1 MATEEFEGMSLEALN
16 AMLATAKPG
25 ELTGAAETLAAAAP
39 DIADI
44 ARDLRW
50 YIDQVKWHGA
60 GGEAFREWGRGM
72 VSETLVLSEYA
83 GVVGQEMAR
92 AGQAL
97 TEAKAAVPATD
108 GMCYADPEKE
118 KARLKALGPKT
129 NEAINQLN
137 RLSSYYNAS
146 RDRISA
152 QPEPKFVPLPVQRSG
167 DESSYGTSSSYGGT
181 TTAHSGGG
189 AGTVGGTSYAPSGST
204 GHHTTAANGAV
215 APGATVAGPSVVH
228 QPVGTSI
235 DSVTVA
241 PPPETTTR
249 PTGPAMPTPPHG
261 GPAPVVTPPPVLP
274 GPFGKGGQERTP
286 PMTRVGVPGEGPA
299 TGRAVGNPRG
309 PGIARPSGPPG
320 TTRGLTPE
328 GITGGRP
335 TLPTGRGS
343 TPRLP
348 MGTVVGEERAGTGMG
363 RGPVGGGMGHGP
375 GGVPRGTT
383 GMGGRRL
390 ASEPGGTVG
399 APRASLGGR
408 GEFTPGGTGLVNGN
422 KRGTDRRRSTSSEA
436 PDYLV
441 EDEET
446 WAMDHR
452 KVVPPVVD

>member
-1 MATEEFEGMSLEALN
+1 MATDEFEGMSLEALH
-16 AMLATAKPG
+16 AMLASAKPT

-50 YIDQVKWHGA
+50 YMEQVKWHGA
-60 GGEAFREWGRGM
+60 GGDAFREWGRGM
-72 VSETLVLSEYA
+72 VAQTLVLSEYA

-97 TEAKAAVPATD
+97 TEAKAALPPAD

-137 RLSSYYNAS
+137 RLSSYYDAS

-152 QPEPKFVPLPVQRSG
+152 QPEPKFAPLPGGPGTDSLAERRYSG
-167 DESSYGTSSSYGGT
+167 SGSGSGGT
-181 TTAHSGGG
+181 ATGG
-189 AGTVGGTSYAPSGST
+189 AGGHTKAAVTGGHGYATSGTTSSPS
-204 GHHTTAANGAV
+204 HTTV
-215 APGATVAGPSVVH
+215 ASTFTPHESPA
-228 QPVGTSI
+228 GTSI
-235 DSVTVA
+235 DSVTVT
-241 PPPETTTR
+241 PPPETTSR
-249 PTGPAMPTPPHG
+249 PTVPTV
-261 GPAPVVTPPPVLP
+261 PAPVQGQPPVLTPPPVLP
-274 GPFGKGGQERTP
+274 GPLGRSGLGKTAP
-286 PMTRVGVPGEGPA
+286 VTRVGVPGEGPSG
-299 TGRAVGNPRG
+299 GRAVGNPRG
-309 PGIARPSGPPG
+309 PGIARPSGLPG
-320 TTRGLTPE
+320 TARGITAE

-335 TLPTGRGS
+335 MPTTGRGS
-343 TPRLP
+343 APRLP

-363 RGPVGGGMGHGP
+363 RGPMGGGMGHGP
-375 GGVPRGTT
+375 GGAPRGAT

>member
-1 MATEEFEGMSLEALN
+1 MATDEFEGMSLEALN
-16 AMLATAKPG
+16 AMLASAKPA

-60 GGEAFREWGRGM
+60 GGDAFREWGRGM
-72 VSETLVLSEYA
+72 VSETLVLAEYA
-83 GVVGQEMAR
+83 GVVGQEMAH

-97 TEAKAAVPATD
+97 TEAKAAVPASD

-146 RDRISA
+146 KDRISA
-152 QPEPKFVPLPVQRSG
+152 QPEPKFAPLPVQRSG
-167 DESSYGTSSSYGGT
+167 DETSYGASSSYGGSST
-181 TTAHSGGG
+181 THSNGGG
-189 AGTVGGTSYAPSGST
+189 AVGGTSYAASGST
-204 GHHTTAANGAV
+204 GHHTTAGSGAV
-215 APGATVAGPSVVH
+215 APGSAVTTPSATH
-228 QPVGTSI
+228 QPVGTAI
-235 DSVTVA
+235 DSVIVA

-249 PTGPAMPTPPHG
+249 PTGPAVPTPTHG
-261 GPAPVVTPPPVLP
+261 GPTTVVTPPPFQPGLP
-274 GPFGKGGQERTP
+274 GKDGFGRPSTT
-286 PMTRVGVPGEGPA
+286 TRVSTPGSGPN
-299 TGRAVGNPRG
+299 GNLRG
-309 PGIARPSGPPG
+309 PGIARPSGLPG
-320 TTRGLTPE
+320 TTRGITPE
-328 GITGGRP
+328 GISGGRP
-335 TLPTGRGS
+335 TPTTGRGS

-363 RGPVGGGMGHGP
+363 RGPMGGGMGHGP
-375 GGVPRGTT
+375 GAARGAT

>member
-1 MATEEFEGMSLEALN
+1 MATDEFEGMTLEALN
-16 AMLATAKPG
+16 AMLASAKPG

-60 GGEAFREWGRGM
+60 GGDAFREWGRGM
-72 VSETLVLSEYA
+72 ISETLVLSEYA

-97 TEAKAAVPATD
+97 TEAKAAVPASD

-118 KARLKALGPKT
+118 KARLKAVGPKT
-129 NEAINQLN
+129 NEAINALN
-137 RLSSYYNAS
+137 RLASFYNTS
-146 RDRISA
+146 KDRISA
-152 QPEPKFVPLPVQRSG
+152 QPEPKFAPLPVQRSG
-167 DESSYGTSSSYGGT
+167 DESAYGTSSSYGGGPSA
-181 TTAHSGGG
+181 AHSGGG
-189 AGTVGGTSYAPSGST
+189 GVVGGASYAPSGST
-204 GHHTTAANGAV
+204 GHHTTAGN
-215 APGATVAGPSVVH
+215 ATVTPGSAVTAPSGVH

-235 DSVTVA
+235 DSVTMT

-249 PTGPAMPTPPHG
+249 PTGPAVPTPTHV
-261 GPAPVVTPPPVLP
+261 GPTPVLTPPPVLP
-274 GPFGKGGQERTP
+274 GPLGKSGLERPTTT
-286 PMTRVGVPGEGPA
+286 TRVPGEGPA
-299 TGRAVGNPRG
+299 TGRSTGGLRG

-320 TTRGLTPE
+320 TTRGITPE
-328 GITGGRP
+328 GISGGRP
-335 TLPTGRGS
+335 TPMTGRGS

-363 RGPVGGGMGHGP
+363 RGPMGGGMGHGP
-375 GGVPRGTT
+375 GGQARGAT

>member
-1 MATEEFEGMSLEALN
+1 MATDEFEGMSLEALN
-16 AMLATAKPG
+16 AMLASAKPA

-60 GGEAFREWGRGM
+60 GGDAFREWGRGM
-72 VSETLVLSEYA
+72 VSETLVLAEYA
-83 GVVGQEMAR
+83 GVVGQEMAH

-97 TEAKAAVPATD
+97 TEAKAAVPASD

-146 RDRISA
+146 KDRISA
-152 QPEPKFVPLPVQRSG
+152 QPEPKFAPLPADGGVLEGKTRYGSG
-167 DESSYGTSSSYGGT
+167 E
-181 TTAHSGGG
+181 SGGG
-189 AGTVGGTSYAPSGST
+189 ATGGASTGHPSSTVGGAHGYGTTGTTGTTSSPS
-204 GHHTTAANGAV
+204 HHTSVASTLTPHEPAGTA
-215 APGATVAGPSVVH
+215 
-228 QPVGTSI
+228 I
-235 DSVTVA
+235 DSVTVT
-241 PPPETTTR
+241 PPPETTARPTV
-249 PTGPAMPTPPHG
+249 PTGPTPVQG
-261 GPAPVVTPPPVLP
+261 QTPVLTPPPVLS
-274 GPFGKGGQERTP
+274 GPLGKGGLERPT
-286 PMTRVGVPGEGPA
+286 MSRVGVPGEGPSG
-299 TGRAVGNPRG
+299 GRSAGSLRG
-309 PGIARPSGPPG
+309 PGIARPSGLPG
-320 TTRGLTPE
+320 TARGITPE

-335 TLPTGRGS
+335 TPTTGRGS

-363 RGPVGGGMGHGP
+363 RGPMGGGMGHGP
-375 GGVPRGTT
+375 GAARGAA

-446 WAMDHR
+446 WAVDHR

>member
-1 MATEEFEGMSLEALN
+1 MATDEFEGMTLEALN
-16 AMLATAKPG
+16 AMLASAKPA

-44 ARDLRW
+44 AKDLRW

-60 GGEAFREWGRGM
+60 GGDAFREWGRGM
-72 VSETLVLSEYA
+72 ISETLVLSEYA

-97 TEAKAAVPATD
+97 TEAKAAVPASD

-129 NEAINQLN
+129 NEAINALN
-137 RLSSYYNAS
+137 RLASFYNTS
-146 RDRISA
+146 KDRISA
-152 QPEPKFVPLPVQRSG
+152 QPEPKFAPLPAG
-167 DESSYGTSSSYGGT
+167 P
-181 TTAHSGGG
+181 
-189 AGTVGGTSYAPSGST
+189 GTVGSPETRYGSGGSGTGST
-204 GHHTTAANGAV
+204 G
-215 APGATVAGPSVVH
+215 GATSGHTSSTATAGHGYGTTGTTGTTSSPSHTAVGSTFTPH
-228 QPVGTSI
+228 ESPAGTSI
-235 DSVTVA
+235 DSVTLT

-249 PTGPAMPTPPHG
+249 PTMPPGPTPVQGHT
-261 GPAPVVTPPPVLP
+261 PVLTPPPVLP
-274 GPFGKGGQERTP
+274 RPLGKAGQERTP
-286 PMTRVGVPGEGPA
+286 GMTRVGVPGEGPSV
-299 TGRAVGNPRG
+299 GRAVGNPRG
-309 PGIARPSGPPG
+309 PGIARPSGLQG
-320 TTRGLTPE
+320 TTRGITPE

-335 TLPTGRGS
+335 TPMTGRGS

-363 RGPVGGGMGHGP
+363 RGPMGGGMGHGP
-375 GGVPRGTT
+375 GGQARGAT

>member
-1 MATEEFEGMSLEALN
+1 MATDEFEGMSLEALN
-16 AMLATAKPG
+16 AMLASAKPA

-60 GGEAFREWGRGM
+60 GGDAFREWGRGM
-72 VSETLVLSEYA
+72 VSETLVLAEYA
-83 GVVGQEMAR
+83 GVVGQEMAH

-97 TEAKAAVPATD
+97 TEAKAAVPASD

-146 RDRISA
+146 TDRISA
-152 QPEPKFVPLPVQRSG
+152 QPEPKFAPLP
-167 DESSYGTSSSYGGT
+167 GGP
-181 TTAHSGGG
+181 
-189 AGTVGGTSYAPSGST
+189 GTVGGTETQYGSGGSGAAGST
-204 GHHTTAANGAV
+204 AGAASGHTSSKPTAGHGYGTTSAASSSSHTTV
-215 APGATVAGPSVVH
+215 ASTFTPHESPARTA
-228 QPVGTSI
+228 I
-235 DSVTVA
+235 DSVTMT

-249 PTGPAMPTPPHG
+249 PTVPT
-261 GPAPVVTPPPVLP
+261 GPAPVQGQTPVLTPPPVLP
-274 GPFGKGGQERTP
+274 GPLGKAGQERIP
-286 PMTRVGVPGEGPA
+286 GMTRVGVPGEGP
-299 TGRAVGNPRG
+299 TGGRAVGNPRG
-309 PGIARPSGPPG
+309 PGIARPSGLPG
-320 TTRGLTPE
+320 TTRGITPE
-328 GITGGRP
+328 GISGGRP
-335 TLPTGRGS
+335 TPTTGRGS
-343 TPRLP
+343 APRLP

-363 RGPVGGGMGHGP
+363 RGPMGGGMGHGP
-375 GGVPRGTT
+375 GGAPRGAT

>member
-1 MATEEFEGMSLEALN
+1 MATDEFEGMSLEALH
-16 AMLATAKPG
+16 AMLASAKPT
-25 ELTGAAETLAAAAP
+25 ELTGAAEALAAAAP

-44 ARDLRW
+44 ARDLR
-50 YIDQVKWHGA
+50 YYMEQVKWHGA
-60 GGEAFREWGRGM
+60 GGDAFREWGRGM
-72 VSETLVLSEYA
+72 VSQTLVLSEYA
-83 GVVGQEMAR
+83 GVVGEEMAR

-97 TEAKAAVPATD
+97 TEAKAALPPAD

-137 RLSSYYNAS
+137 RLSSYYDAS

-152 QPEPKFVPLPVQRSG
+152 QPEPKFAPLPGGPGTDSLDERRYSG
-167 DESSYGTSSSYGGT
+167 
-181 TTAHSGGG
+181 SGSGS
-189 AGTVGGTSYAPSGST
+189 ASGST
-204 GHHTTAANGAV
+204 GGAGGHTTAAVTGTHGSSTAGTTNSPSHTSV
-215 APGATVAGPSVVH
+215 ASTFTPHESPSR
-228 QPVGTSI
+228 TAI
-235 DSVTVA
+235 DSVTMT
-241 PPPETTTR
+241 PPPETTARPTV
-249 PTGPAMPTPPHG
+249 PTGPVPVQAQPP
-261 GPAPVVTPPPVLP
+261 VLTPPPVMP
-274 GPFGKGGQERTP
+274 GPLGKIGTQPTP
-286 PMTRVGVPGEGPA
+286 GVTRVGVPGEGPA
-299 TGRAVGNPRG
+299 GGRAVGNPRG
-309 PGIARPSGPPG
+309 PGIARPSGLPG
-320 TTRGLTPE
+320 TTRGITAE

-335 TLPTGRGS
+335 IPTTGRGS

-363 RGPVGGGMGHGP
+363 RGPMGGGMGHGP
-375 GGVPRGTT
+375 GGAPRGAT

>member
-1 MATEEFEGMSLEALN
+1 MATDEFEGMSLEALH
-16 AMLATAKPG
+16 AMLASAKPT

-50 YIDQVKWHGA
+50 YMEQVKWHGA
-60 GGEAFREWGRGM
+60 GGDAFREWGRGM
-72 VSETLVLSEYA
+72 VAQTLVLSEYA
-83 GVVGQEMAR
+83 GVVGEEMAR

-97 TEAKAAVPATD
+97 TEAKAALPPAD

-137 RLSSYYNAS
+137 RLTSYYNAS
-146 RDRISA
+146 RDRIA
-152 QPEPKFVPLPVQRSG
+152 TQPEPKFAPLPGDGTRVDETETRYGSG
-167 DESSYGTSSSYGGT
+167 GSGSGSSGGATGGYTSSGVTATHGYGTTGARDT
-181 TTAHSGGG
+181 TNSPSHTSVASTFTPHESPAHTA
-189 AGTVGGTSYAPSGST
+189 
-204 GHHTTAANGAV
+204 
-215 APGATVAGPSVVH
+215 
-228 QPVGTSI
+228 I

-241 PPPETTTR
+241 PPPETTAR
-249 PTGPAMPTPPHG
+249 PTVPAGPTPVQG
-261 GPAPVVTPPPVLP
+261 QTPVLTPPPVLP
-274 GPFGKGGQERTP
+274 GPFGKAGQERTP
-286 PMTRVGVPGEGPA
+286 GMTRVGVPGEGPSG
-299 TGRAVGNPRG
+299 GRAVGNPRG
-309 PGIARPSGPPG
+309 PGIARPSGMPG
-320 TTRGLTPE
+320 TARGITPE

-335 TLPTGRGS
+335 MPASGRGS

-363 RGPVGGGMGHGP
+363 RGPMGGGMGHGP
-375 GGVPRGTT
+375 GGQARGVT

-422 KRGTDRRRSTSSEA
+422 KRGTDRRRSTSSSA

-446 WAMDHR
+446 WAMDNH

>member
-1 MATEEFEGMSLEALN
+1 MATDEFEGMTLEALN
-16 AMLATAKPG
+16 AMLASAKPG

-60 GGEAFREWGRGM
+60 GGDAFREWGRGM
-72 VSETLVLSEYA
+72 VSETLVLAEYA
-83 GVVGQEMAR
+83 GVVGQEMAH

-97 TEAKAAVPATD
+97 TEAKAAVPASD

-146 RDRISA
+146 KDRISA
-152 QPEPKFVPLPVQRSG
+152 QPEPKFAPLPAGGGVSEG
-167 DESSYGTSSSYGGT
+167 KTSYGSDGSGAGGT
-181 TTAHSGGG
+181 GG
-189 AGTVGGTSYAPSGST
+189 GST
-204 GHHTTAANGAV
+204 GHTSSAVGGTHGYGTTGTTGTTSSPSHTTV
-215 APGATVAGPSVVH
+215 ASTFTPHEPAG
-228 QPVGTSI
+228 TAI
-235 DSVTVA
+235 DSVTVT

-249 PTGPAMPTPPHG
+249 PTVPTGPTHVQGQTP
-261 GPAPVVTPPPVLP
+261 VLTPPPVLP
-274 GPFGKGGQERTP
+274 GPLGKGGLERPTTMP
-286 PMTRVGVPGEGPA
+286 RVPGEGPA
-299 TGRAVGNPRG
+299 TGRSTGGLRG
-309 PGIARPSGPPG
+309 PGIARPSGLPG
-320 TTRGLTPE
+320 TTRGITPE

-335 TLPTGRGS
+335 TPPTGRGS

-363 RGPVGGGMGHGP
+363 RGPMGGGMGHGP
-375 GGVPRGTT
+375 GGAPRGAT

>member
-1 MATEEFEGMSLEALN
+1 MATDEFEGMSLEALH
-16 AMLATAKPG
+16 AMLASAKPT

-50 YIDQVKWHGA
+50 YMEQVKWHGA
-60 GGEAFREWGRGM
+60 GGDAFREWGRGM
-72 VSETLVLSEYA
+72 VAQTLVLSEYA

-97 TEAKAAVPATD
+97 TEAKAALPPAD

-137 RLSSYYNAS
+137 RLSSYYDAS

-152 QPEPKFVPLPVQRSG
+152 QPEPKFAPLPGDNPGVSEGKTRYGSG
-167 DESSYGTSSSYGGT
+167 ESG
-181 TTAHSGGG
+181 SG
-189 AGTVGGTSYAPSGST
+189 ATGGTST
-204 GHHTTAANGAV
+204 GHTSSVTAGTHGYGTTGTTGTTGTSPSHTTV
-215 APGATVAGPSVVH
+215 ASTFTPHESPAHTA
-228 QPVGTSI
+228 I
-235 DSVTVA
+235 DSVTMT
-241 PPPETTTR
+241 PPAETTTR
-249 PTGPAMPTPPHG
+249 PTVPT
-261 GPAPVVTPPPVLP
+261 GPAPAQGQPPVLTPPPVLP
-274 GPFGKGGQERTP
+274 GPLGKAGRERIP
-286 PMTRVGVPGEGPA
+286 GMTRVGVPGEGPSG
-299 TGRAVGNPRG
+299 GRAVGNPRG
-309 PGIARPSGPPG
+309 PGIARPSGLPG
-320 TTRGLTPE
+320 TARGITAE

-335 TLPTGRGS
+335 MPTTGRGS
-343 TPRLP
+343 APRLP

-363 RGPVGGGMGHGP
+363 RGPMGGGMGHGP
-375 GGVPRGTT
+375 GGAPRGAT